1 MNKTI
6 RTNIS
11 IIAAVVVIIIIAYT
25 VTNWDFFYNKKENYS
40 ETVEDEEYNTFI
52 DDEQEIYNDY
62 REKML
67 EEEGI
72 DIFDT

>member
-11 IIAAVVVIIIIAYT
+11 IIAAVVVIIIIVYA

-40 ETVEDEEYNTFI
+40 ETVEDEEYNTFM

-72 DIFDT
+72 DIFGV